1 MHTSCTNSYQ
11 SCTRKAVKNGN
22 PTGKKQT
29 NIRDEVASAGKFHVP
44 AYFAAPIMFNAA
56 LVKNAVF
63 VLFRSREDVQ
73 RDIPGFLDDKETSFA

>member
-1 MHTSCTNSYQ
+1 MYELLPELYAQ
-11 SCTRKAVKNGN
+11 SSKEWE
-22 PTGKKQT
+22 PDWKKKKK